1 MDGLRQPFHGL
12 HGVRTE
18 LGRALLIA
26 PAVRLINVLTSKSGE
41 TLTSKAGIYL
51 TPKEA

>member
-1 MDGLRQPFHGL
+1 MDGLRHPFQGL

-18 LGRALLIA
+18 LGRSILIA

-41 TLTSKAGIYL
+41 TLTSRDGIYL